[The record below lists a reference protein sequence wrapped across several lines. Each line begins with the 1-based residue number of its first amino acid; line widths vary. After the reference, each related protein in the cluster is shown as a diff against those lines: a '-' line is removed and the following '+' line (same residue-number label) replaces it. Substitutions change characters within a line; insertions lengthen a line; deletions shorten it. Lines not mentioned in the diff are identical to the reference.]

1 VDTGE
6 EILELVNPELI
17 VKLSAAVNEADLPK
31 VFTPDRLQNIF
42 LVCVLI
48 VLAIEMVETVVKTII
63 NREK

>member
-1 VDTGE
+1 MLLQSGDPLGN
-6 EILELVNPELI
+6 LLL
-17 VKLSAAVNEADLPK
+17 L
-31 VFTPDRLQNIF
+31 RLQNIF